1 MSLFILGCYLKN
13 KKFENNVVWTGY
25 ALIYNQFFIFEI
37 NKIAELFSNDIDIHI
52 LLNHSLKVGFNGE
65 IRINNETTSFDEV
78 KGEYGNGK
86 YFHLYGYVNSVK
98 LFLPYLEK
106 LKKKIFRFKD
116 SYVKSAKN
124 KLSNVGCVK
133 KSVTSV
139 SIHVRM
145 GDYSDL
151 LHGIPEAATTA
162 YFTRAMNYFVL
173 KYKVMLFAL

>member
-1 MSLFILGCYLKN
+1 M
-13 KKFENNVVWTGY
+13 
-25 ALIYNQFFIFEI
+25 
-37 NKIAELFSNDIDIHI
+37 
-52 LLNHSLKVGFNGE
+52 LNHSLKVGFNGE

-173 KYKVMLFAL
+173 KYKVMLCAL